1 MSTSSPIVSVV
12 IPWKNREELLLE
24 TVNSLRGQSV
34 TDWEAILVHDL
45 PLSPGNALRD
55 LADADSRINLYQRGR
70 VPEGAAACR
79 NTGVEISRGDY
90 IVFLDSDDLLA
101 PSCLEQRVNLIEKNP
116 DLDFAV
122 FLSEVFHQIP
132 GDVGRLW
139 NQFTEED
146 DLDRFLRRDLP
157 WQTMGPIWRRESLAR
172 LGPWNEKALTS
183 QEWELSIR
191 ALSAGFRY
199 KKTNQVD
206 SYWRESQQGTIT
218 SAWQQPRR
226 IINRMRLYR
235 DVAGLLK
242 TKGLLTRRRKLMM
255 THEYHLHAFVMTR
268 GWRRSLLIW
277 KSGWRAG
284 AIPPAH
290 YWILMIG
297 EIVRR
302 ASQAL
307 NYTLFSILLPSVMF
321 SSTLRSLPAPR
332 HSPPERL

>member
-1 MSTSSPIVSVV
+1 MSVSII
-12 IPWKNREELLLE
+12 IPFKDRIPLLLA
-24 TVNSLRGQSV
+24 TIRALQSQRYQ
-34 TDWEAILVHDL
+34 DWEAILVSDDSEPCSL
-45 PLSPGNALRD
+45 KILREEV
-55 LADADSRINLYQRGR
+55 SRDQRFR
-70 VPEGAAACR
+70 IITRSHHPVGASACR
-79 NTGVEISRGDY
+79 NIGLESACGKF
-90 IVFLDSDDLLA
+90 IVFLDSDDLLD
-101 PSCLEQRVNLIEKNP
+101 PSSLEVRVRIMEENP